1 MLVHHR
7 WQGLWMSGRRLLGN
21 KLFLSSAALAARR
34 RVSVPCLSAGSIHLW
49 SSSYNHHRSR
59 TTAPVRTTCRLKV
72 VRWWCRPSQARFYCS
87 ITESEVRRRVEDIS
101 ALFFEAREL
110 LGDARASANTVY
122 FNEDMQDARIAVE
135 EAVGQYNN
143 LLSMLSETQSR
154 SVVATIG
161 LKMEEL
167 KAQLAAIT
175 EEMEDS

>member
-1 MLVHHR
+1 M
-7 WQGLWMSGRRLLGN
+7 
-21 KLFLSSAALAARR
+21 
-34 RVSVPCLSAGSIHLW
+34 
-49 SSSYNHHRSR
+49 
-59 TTAPVRTTCRLKV
+59 
-72 VRWWCRPSQARFYCS
+72 
-87 ITESEVRRRVEDIS
+87 
-101 ALFFEAREL
+101 
-110 LGDARASANTVY
+110 Y
-122 FNEDMQDARIAVE
+122 FNEDMQDAGIAVE